1 MKLLL
6 AFLAILAISYAD
18 EEGPASLIEDSEA
31 VASVELLKTEADTN
45 AASNYVPP
53 SQRPPRGWNAPQIS
67 QQNNW
72 TPPANNYWNQ
82 NQNPVGQWPSPDAW
96 KPDGSAWNQN
106 QWTTQP
112 TWTAAPSWSPPSYV
126 PGWQNPSKPPVQH
139 DQPTN
144 LWTVP
149 QQSATPVEVIKN
161 DQYYGDNGSYKYEYQ
176 ISDGTHV
183 GEEGYLTNPNTDNE
197 SLVKKGWYSFVGAD
211 GKTYTVTWWAD
222 SSGFHASGDHLPTAP
237 PVPAAIQAANDQAA
251 KEEAAKLEAEKNK
264 PQQTYPQ
271 QTYPQQTYPQ
281 QTYPQQTYPQQTY
294 PQQTYPQQT
303 YPQQTYPQQTY
314 PQQTYPQQ
322 TYPQQTYP
330 QQTYPQQ
337 TYPQQTYPQQ
347 TNPQQTEGSY
357 YPQHNKPTYG

>member
-18 EEGPASLIEDSEA
+18 EESPASLIEDSEA
-31 VASVELLKTEADTN
+31 VASVELLKTEADTK
-45 AASNYVPP
+45 AASNYVAP
-53 SQRPPRGWNAPQIS
+53 SQRPPKGWNAPQIG

-72 TPPANNYWNQ
+72 NQPQSWTPPPNNYWNQ
-82 NQNPVGQWPSPDAW
+82 NQNQVGQWPSPDAW
-96 KPDGSAWNQN
+96 KPDGNTWNQN
-106 QWTTQP
+106 QWTTPP

-126 PGWQNPSKPPVQH
+126 PGWQNPSKPVQQ

-144 LWTVP
+144 SWTVP
-149 QQSATPVEVIKN
+149 QQTTTPVAVIKN

-176 ISDGTHV
+176 IADGTHV
-183 GEEGYLTNPNTDNE
+183 GEEGYLLNPNTDNE
-197 SLVKKGWYSFVGAD
+197 SLVKKGWYSYVGGD

-222 SSGFHASGDHLPTAP
+222 ASGFHASGDHLPTPP
-237 PVPAAIQAANDQAA
+237 PVPAAIQAAIDQAA

-264 PQQTYPQ
+264 PQHTYPQ

-322 TYPQQTYP
+322 GQQT
-330 QQTYPQQ
+330 Q
-337 TYPQQTYPQQ
+337 
-347 TNPQQTEGSY
+347 GSY